1 MQSKPLLKG
10 RTLPVVPEISA
21 AGDRSAAGALE
32 WAHAH
37 ASQIDGLT
45 GQAGVV
51 LIRGFEIG
59 TPEDFRGFCHAIR
72 PDLRN
77 YKGGDSPRTGLADQ
91 VYTSTEYPA
100 HLEVLLHNELS
111 YAGWSPERV
120 FFGCLLPAQTGGE
133 TQIADGRQIY
143 DALPP
148 DIRARF
154 EDRGITYLQH
164 LWDAEG
170 EAGIGKSW
178 QETFETDDR
187 RAVERYLVDSGMEF
201 EWTSF
206 GLRTRATH
214 AAVLEHPVTGE
225 KCWHNQA
232 DQWHRGFDSVK
243 VSFGAKDDPR
253 YDPET
258 SGEATL
264 GNHVVFGDGR
274 EIDTADLQ
282 CIRDTS
288 RQCEVLFPWH
298 AGDVMVV
305 DNILAMHGRK
315 PFTGPRRVIVAMA

>member
-1 MQSKPLLKG
+1 MQSKPLLDGKAI
-10 RTLPVVPEISA
+10 PVVPEISA
-21 AGDRSAAGALE
+21 YGDRSAKAARD

-37 ASQIDGLT
+37 ATEIDALA

-51 LIRGFEIG
+51 LIRGFDIQ
-59 TPEDFRGFCHAIR
+59 TPEDFRDFCHAIR

-77 YKGGDSPRTGLADQ
+77 YKGGDSPRTGVADQ

-111 YAGWSPERV
+111 YAGWSPDRV
-120 FFGCLLPAQTGGE
+120 FFGCLLPSLTGGE
-133 TQIADGRQIY
+133 TQVADGRQIY
-143 DALPP
+143 DTLPT
-148 DIRARF
+148 DIRTRF

-170 EAGIGKSW
+170 EAGVGKSW

-187 RAVERYLVDSGMEF
+187 RAAERYLTDSGMEF

-214 AAVLEHPVTGE
+214 DAVLKHPVTGE

-253 YDPET
+253 FDPET
-258 SGEATL
+258 SGEASL
-264 GNHVVFGDGR
+264 GNHVVYGDGS
-274 EIDTADLQ
+274 EIDIADLQ
-282 CIRDTS
+282 CVRDVS
-288 RQCEVLFPWH
+288 KQCEVLFPWQ
-298 AGDVMVV
+298 AGDVMVI